1 MPQDIIIGTRG
12 TGNIEQR
19 RRVIDMSDVI
29 FLLQPSAA
37 PLTVLLSKL
46 QSRPA
51 INPKFEWLEDDLQAR
66 WDEVDSNVEIPYTQT
81 NIPVV
86 NISYFSVY
94 DVVKVPA
101 TGEVMLVT
109 GIDTQNSEID
119 VIRGYGTTQATNIP
133 ANALLVILGNAI
145 SEGAKTP
152 AMKTTK
158 VVTRFNYTQIF
169 RTPFGVTGTLASSEL
184 YGGPDLP
191 TQRKKKG
198 IEHAVDIE
206 RAFLFGEPKEDLSGE
221 QPRRTTGGVL
231 YFVQSNVYNV
241 NGQLTLAKLEEFC
254 KMLFQYGS
262 DVKFLFCSPT
272 VLSAISLLAGD
283 KLRLLPRE
291 QTFGLNITRYI
302 SPHGELNL
310 VKHRLLEKAYDG
322 YAIGL
327 DLKNVWYRPLQGRD
341 TVLKTN
347 IQDNDEDAEKDEYIT
362 ECGLMLTLEKTH
374 AIMKGVTL

>member
-1 MPQDIIIGTRG
+1 MPDIIVGTRG
-12 TGNIEQR
+12 TGNIEQKQR
-19 RRVIDMSDVI
+19 IIDMSDVI

-66 WDEVDSNVEIPYTQT
+66 WDEVNSTTNIPSTQT
-81 NIPVV
+81 NIPVK
-86 NISYFSVY
+86 NISYFTVQ
-94 DVVKVPA
+94 DIVKVPA

-109 GIDTQNSEID
+109 AVDTENNQIT
-119 VIRGYGTTQATNIP
+119 VIRGYGTTPAATIP
-133 ANALLVILGNAI
+133 AGALLVILGNAI
-145 SEGAKTP
+145 REGAKAP
-152 AMKTTK
+152 EMKTTK
-158 VVTRFNYTQIF
+158 VVAKYNYTQIF
-169 RTPFGVTGTLASSEL
+169 RTPFGVTGTLANSEL

-206 RAFLFGEPKEDLSGE
+206 RAFLFGEPKEDLTGE

-231 YFVQSNVYNV
+231 YFVRSNVYNV
-241 NGQLTLAKLEEFC
+241 NGSLTLSKLEEFC

-302 SPHGELNL
+302 SPHGELNII
-310 VKHRLLEKAYDG
+310 KHRLLEKAYDG
-322 YAIGL
+322 WAIGL
-327 DLKNVWYRPLQGRD
+327 DLKNLWYRPLQGRD
-341 TVLKTN
+341 TILKTN

-362 ECGLMLTLEKTH
+362 ECGLMLTLGQTH
-374 AIMKGVTL
+374 AIMKGVTA